1 MMLPA
6 LLTLLLSF
14 QWAAGDD
21 ARIPR
26 KYNSASTSS
35 HVLNELLAPISPK
48 FVLRQSGGCPSG
60 YQVCPN
66 FPDEC
71 APVGNFCCTDT
82 YNCPDNTT
90 CFGVDQ

>member
-1 MMLPA
+1 MMFPA

-60 YQVCPN
+60 YRELAFLP
-66 FPDEC
+66 FTMSTLTIES
-71 APVGNFCCTDT
+71 A
-82 YNCPDNTT
+82 
-90 CFGVDQ
+90 